1 MVRYI
6 VSFLLITLLCSTL
19 AYADEEEFNIS
30 IKRVTGG
37 KATFIDKDNN
47 EVTFEFAEPREEDY
61 ITIEDNNKYLN
72 GLNYGPYVVR
82 GKMQENDYYKFLKA
96 GKVTADDAKII
107 VVKALIDIFR
117 QNRSKPLYDISK
129 MGYSYDKTNTPPLS
143 CSDVLIKGKIYE
155 ELGRDKYIEEV
166 ANTSYYAFRN
176 RALKKAQHII
186 DISLSNVID
195 SDFDGELVEL
205 YKENILFLALSEF
218 AMSGFYNN
226 KYIIEQITRLEED
239 GQINLSSLLDFLQYF
254 ELATLYPK
262 ETDLLLHIITIGQE
276 YDTVQE
282 FVNALKLGVEYKISF
297 DYIAFTKGYF
307 DIYNDGVYEMVQID
321 KFNEYSILNILELVP
336 DSKYSN
342 LYPRLYKLINE
353 PSSKSD
359 TLDYKP
365 LHCTDNVYTGN
376 LHILPYNGVVYILNT
391 SRVDDKIVKIEAR
404 TPAFFNT
411 DYGNNYTIDP
421 LINKAG
427 GDTQALNKNL
437 VLHQV
442 SNMGTFSYGNKSQMN
457 GIIYENKITKEPMS
471 PLGDVGKIT
480 DMRGE
485 KIMPQDMKARY
496 NISKFDKKND
506 EKTKEA
512 LVDYIY
518 YLREIAD
525 ESFSETSELYFYDI
539 SIKEDEPVFLA
550 ALYCDVNHIEYLFP
564 VVGKNLK
571 IIDKKLVEPLMDSL
585 GGKYKQAIVNKTDNG
600 IYIGYI
606 RSDNNIFVVNIVD
619 GKAGY
624 NSFPIYDYKDEKK
637 TENYFIEDY
646 LLESNE
652 KLEQKAGIACDSDLY
667 SNSLICSDRSL
678 LSAVAYIKA
687 LYERKVETT
696 STMSYPIYIYDYLED
711 IYANFGSI
719 LDNKCSNKNSY
730 DECMEAI
737 LSYENVFK
745 Y

>member
-19 AYADEEEFNIS
+19 AYADEEEFDIS

-61 ITIEDNNKYLN
+61 ITIEDNNKYLS

-107 VVKALIDIFR
+107 VIKALIDIFR

-129 MGYSYDKTNTPPLS
+129 MGYSYDKTKTPPLS

-166 ANTSYYAFRN
+166 AHTSYYAFRN
-176 RALKKAQHII
+176 RALKKARSVIERYNSSVGFGMKQRDENVLF
-186 DISLSNVID
+186 DI
-195 SDFDGELVEL
+195 
-205 YKENILFLALSEF
+205 LSEY
-218 AMSGFYNN
+218 AMYGFYNN
-226 KYIIEQITRLEED
+226 KYIIEQITGLEED
-239 GQINLSSLLDFLQYF
+239 GQINLSYLLDFMQYF
-254 ELATLYPK
+254 ELATLYPN
-262 ETDLLLHIITIGQE
+262 ETDLLLETITIRQE
-276 YDTVQE
+276 FDNVQE

-359 TLDYKP
+359 TLEYKP

-512 LVDYIY
+512 IVDYIY

-525 ESFSETSELYFYDI
+525 TPFSETSELYFYDI

-571 IIDKKLVEPLMDSL
+571 IIDKKLVKPLMDSL
-585 GGKYKQAIVNKTDNG
+585 GWRHKQAIVNKTDNG

-606 RSDNNIFVVNIVD
+606 HGDNNIFVVNIVD

-652 KLEQKAGIACDSDLY
+652 KLEQKAGITCDSDLY

-687 LYERKVETT
+687 LYKSKIEKN
-696 STMSYPIYIYDYLED
+696 STMHYPAYIHDSLED
-711 IYANFGSI
+711 IYTNFGSM
-719 LDNKCSNKNSY
+719 LDDKCSNKNSY

-737 LSYENVFK
+737 LSYENIFK

>member
-6 VSFLLITLLCSTL
+6 ISFLLITLLCSTL
-19 AYADEEEFNIS
+19 AYADEEEFDIS

-61 ITIEDNNKYLN
+61 ITIEDNNKYLS

-107 VVKALIDIFR
+107 VIKALIDIFR

-129 MGYSYDKTNTPPLS
+129 MGYSYDKTKTPPLS

-176 RALKKAQHII
+176 RALKKARSVIERYNSSVGFGMKQRDENVLF
-186 DISLSNVID
+186 DI
-195 SDFDGELVEL
+195 
-205 YKENILFLALSEF
+205 LSEY
-218 AMSGFYNN
+218 AMYGFYNN
-226 KYIIEQITRLEED
+226 KYIIEQITGLEED
-239 GQINLSSLLDFLQYF
+239 GQINLSYLLDFMQYF
-254 ELATLYPK
+254 ELATLYPN
-262 ETDLLLHIITIGQE
+262 ETDLLLETITIRQE
-276 YDTVQE
+276 FDNVQE

-359 TLDYKP
+359 TLEYKP

-512 LVDYIY
+512 IVDYIY

-525 ESFSETSELYFYDI
+525 TPFSETSELYFYDI

-571 IIDKKLVEPLMDSL
+571 IIDKKLVKPLMDSL
-585 GGKYKQAIVNKTDNG
+585 GWRHKQAIVNKTDNG

-606 RSDNNIFVVNIVD
+606 HGDNNIFVVNIVD

-652 KLEQKAGIACDSDLY
+652 KLEQKAGITCDSDLY

-687 LYERKVETT
+687 LYKSKIEKN
-696 STMSYPIYIYDYLED
+696 STMHYPAYIHDSLED
-711 IYANFGSI
+711 IYTNFGSM
-719 LDNKCSNKNSY
+719 LDDKCSNKNSY

-737 LSYENVFK
+737 LSYENIFK

>member
-19 AYADEEEFNIS
+19 AYADEEEFDIS

-61 ITIEDNNKYLN
+61 ITIEDNNKYLS

-107 VVKALIDIFR
+107 VIKALIDIFR

-129 MGYSYDKTNTPPLS
+129 MGYSYDKTKTPPLS

-166 ANTSYYAFRN
+166 VNTSYYAFRN
-176 RALKKAQHII
+176 RALKKARSVIERYNSSVGFGMKQRDENVLF
-186 DISLSNVID
+186 DI
-195 SDFDGELVEL
+195 
-205 YKENILFLALSEF
+205 LSEY
-218 AMSGFYNN
+218 AMYGFYNN
-226 KYIIEQITRLEED
+226 KYIIEQITGLEED
-239 GQINLSSLLDFLQYF
+239 GQINLSYLLDFMQYF
-254 ELATLYPK
+254 ELATLYPN
-262 ETDLLLHIITIGQE
+262 ETDLLLHTITIRQE
-276 YDTVQE
+276 FDNVQE

-512 LVDYIY
+512 IVDYIY

-525 ESFSETSELYFYDI
+525 TPFSETSELYFYDI

-571 IIDKKLVEPLMDSL
+571 IIDKKLVKPLMDSL
-585 GGKYKQAIVNKTDNG
+585 GWRHKQAIVNKTDNG

-606 RSDNNIFVVNIVD
+606 HGDNNIFVVN
-619 GKAGY
+619 
-624 NSFPIYDYKDEKK
+624 FPGSEKGAEYC
-637 TENYFIEDY
+637 TNLIIP
-646 LLESNE
+646 LLEHIISM
-652 KLEQKAGIACDSDLY
+652 
-667 SNSLICSDRSL
+667 
-678 LSAVAYIKA
+678 IKG
-687 LYERKVETT
+687 E
-696 STMSYPIYIYDYLED
+696 
-711 IYANFGSI
+711 GH
-719 LDNKCSNKNSY
+719 
-730 DECMEAI
+730 
-737 LSYENVFK
+737 
-745 Y
+745 

>member
-6 VSFLLITLLCSTL
+6 ISFLLITLLCSTL
-19 AYADEEEFNIS
+19 AYADEEEFDIS

-61 ITIEDNNKYLN
+61 ITIEDNNKYLS

-107 VVKALIDIFR
+107 VIKALIDIFR

-129 MGYSYDKTNTPPLS
+129 MGYSYDKTKTPPLS

-176 RALKKAQHII
+176 RALKKARSVIERYNSSVGFGMKQRDENVLF
-186 DISLSNVID
+186 DI
-195 SDFDGELVEL
+195 
-205 YKENILFLALSEF
+205 LSEY
-218 AMSGFYNN
+218 AMYGFYNN
-226 KYIIEQITRLEED
+226 KYIIEQITGLEKD
-239 GQINLSSLLDFLQYF
+239 GQINLSYLLDFMQYF
-254 ELATLYPK
+254 ELATLYPN
-262 ETDLLLHIITIGQE
+262 ETDLLLETITIRQE
-276 YDTVQE
+276 FDNVQE

-512 LVDYIY
+512 IVDYIY

-525 ESFSETSELYFYDI
+525 TPFSETSELYFYDI

-571 IIDKKLVEPLMDSL
+571 IIDKKLVKPLMDSL
-585 GGKYKQAIVNKTDNG
+585 GWRHKQAIVNKTDNG

-606 RSDNNIFVVNIVD
+606 HGDNNIFVVNIVD

-687 LYERKVETT
+687 LYKSKIEKN
-696 STMSYPIYIYDYLED
+696 STMHYPAYIHDSLED
-711 IYANFGSI
+711 IYANFGSM
-719 LDNKCSNKNSY
+719 LDDKCSNNNSY

-737 LSYENVFK
+737 LSYENIFK

>member
-6 VSFLLITLLCSTL
+6 ISFLLITLLCSTL
-19 AYADEEEFNIS
+19 AYADEEEFDIS

-61 ITIEDNNKYLN
+61 ITIEDNNKYLS

-107 VVKALIDIFR
+107 VIKALIDIFR

-129 MGYSYDKTNTPPLS
+129 MGYSYDKTKTPPLS

-176 RALKKAQHII
+176 RALKKARSVIERYNSSVGFGMKQRDENVLF
-186 DISLSNVID
+186 DI
-195 SDFDGELVEL
+195 
-205 YKENILFLALSEF
+205 LSEY
-218 AMSGFYNN
+218 AMYGFYNN
-226 KYIIEQITRLEED
+226 KYIIEQITGLEED
-239 GQINLSSLLDFLQYF
+239 GQINLSYLLDFLQYF
-254 ELATLYPK
+254 ELATLYPN
-262 ETDLLLHIITIGQE
+262 ETDLLLETITIRQE
-276 YDTVQE
+276 FDNVQE

-442 SNMGTFSYGNKSQMN
+442 SNMGTFSYGNKSQIN

-512 LVDYIY
+512 IVDYIY

-525 ESFSETSELYFYDI
+525 EPFSETSELYFYDI

-571 IIDKKLVEPLMDSL
+571 IIDKKLVKPLMDSL
-585 GGKYKQAIVNKTDNG
+585 GWRHKQAIVNKTDNG

-606 RSDNNIFVVNIVD
+606 HGDNNIFVVNIVD

-646 LLESNE
+646 LLESNK
-652 KLEQKAGIACDSDLY
+652 KLEQKAGIVCDSDLY

-687 LYERKVETT
+687 LYKSKIEN
-696 STMSYPIYIYDYLED
+696 STMHYPAYIHDSLED

-719 LDNKCSNKNSY
+719 LDDKCSNKNSY

>member
-1 MVRYI
+1 
-6 VSFLLITLLCSTL
+6 
-19 AYADEEEFNIS
+19 
-30 IKRVTGG
+30 
-37 KATFIDKDNN
+37 
-47 EVTFEFAEPREEDY
+47 
-61 ITIEDNNKYLN
+61 
-72 GLNYGPYVVR
+72 
-82 GKMQENDYYKFLKA
+82 
-96 GKVTADDAKII
+96 
-107 VVKALIDIFR
+107 
-117 QNRSKPLYDISK
+117 
-129 MGYSYDKTNTPPLS
+129 
-143 CSDVLIKGKIYE
+143 
-155 ELGRDKYIEEV
+155 
-166 ANTSYYAFRN
+166 
-176 RALKKAQHII
+176 
-186 DISLSNVID
+186 
-195 SDFDGELVEL
+195 
-205 YKENILFLALSEF
+205 
-218 AMSGFYNN
+218 
-226 KYIIEQITRLEED
+226 
-239 GQINLSSLLDFLQYF
+239 
-254 ELATLYPK
+254 
-262 ETDLLLHIITIGQE
+262 
-276 YDTVQE
+276 
-282 FVNALKLGVEYKISF
+282 
-297 DYIAFTKGYF
+297 
-307 DIYNDGVYEMVQID
+307 
-321 KFNEYSILNILELVP
+321 
-336 DSKYSN
+336 
-342 LYPRLYKLINE
+342 
-353 PSSKSD
+353 
-359 TLDYKP
+359 
-365 LHCTDNVYTGN
+365 
-376 LHILPYNGVVYILNT
+376 
-391 SRVDDKIVKIEAR
+391 
-404 TPAFFNT
+404 
-411 DYGNNYTIDP
+411 
-421 LINKAG
+421 
-427 GDTQALNKNL
+427 
-437 VLHQV
+437 
-442 SNMGTFSYGNKSQMN
+442 MGTFSYGNKSQMN

-512 LVDYIY
+512 IVDYIY

-525 ESFSETSELYFYDI
+525 TPFSETSELYFYDI

-571 IIDKKLVEPLMDSL
+571 IIDKKLVKPLMDSL
-585 GGKYKQAIVNKTDNG
+585 GWRHKQAIVNKIDNG

-606 RSDNNIFVVNIVD
+606 HGDNNIFVVNIVD

-687 LYERKVETT
+687 LYKSKIEKN
-696 STMSYPIYIYDYLED
+696 STMHYPAYIYDYLED

-719 LDNKCSNKNSY
+719 LDDKCSNKNSY